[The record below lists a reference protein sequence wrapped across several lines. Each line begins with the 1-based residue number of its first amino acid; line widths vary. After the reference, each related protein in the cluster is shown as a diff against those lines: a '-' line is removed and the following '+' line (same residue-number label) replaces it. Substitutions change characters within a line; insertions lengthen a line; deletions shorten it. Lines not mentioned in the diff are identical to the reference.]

1 MDLYYVVSSYR
12 MGMAARAVLGV
23 RGSSTVWTGGR
34 QTPFGDQTRPSI
46 NERKEQIYNKRFLN
60 VGTQSVTLAEAP

>member
-23 RGSSTVWTGGR
+23 RGSSTVWTGASDALWRSGR
-34 QTPFGDQTRPSI
+34 SGD
-46 NERKEQIYNKRFLN
+46 
-60 VGTQSVTLAEAP
+60 